1 MSVLTK
7 LAPLPPPGE
16 QAASKLISTGAR
28 MLRRSIEIIENPFY
42 FQALKR
48 TFSAVQNLPPML
60 H

>member
-1 MSVLTK
+1 
-7 LAPLPPPGE
+7 
-16 QAASKLISTGAR
+16 

-42 FQALKR
+42 FQALKS